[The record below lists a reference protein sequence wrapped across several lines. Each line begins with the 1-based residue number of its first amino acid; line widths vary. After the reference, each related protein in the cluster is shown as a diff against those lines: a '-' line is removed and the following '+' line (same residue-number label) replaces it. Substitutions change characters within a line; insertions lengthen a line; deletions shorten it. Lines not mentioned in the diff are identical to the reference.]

1 MTPRQRSV
9 LDYIETY
16 WEKHDYGPSYRDIAE
31 WLGIS
36 PSAIFGIVDTLGK
49 RGILHVQHGKAR
61 AIYPMGIHKKLFLT
75 SDTDAERMR
84 DALVE
89 IRDVAKLRVGL
100 TLDDVVEFYAMLAER
115 GLGEA

>member
-9 LDYIETY
+9 LDYIEDY

-36 PSAIFGIVDTLGK
+36 PSATFRIVNILGK

-75 SDTDAERMR
+75 SDTDAERMKE
-84 DALVE
+84 ALIE
-89 IRDVAKLRVGL
+89 IRDVAKVSDG
-100 TLDDVVEFYAMLAER
+100 VEFYAMLAER